1 MLLLLGSYTGW
12 QRGHFVLLEPIV
24 LSGLV
29 YNTISLQSLTMNEL
43 LRSVQKDIK
52 HEQVTNCLWIRSSA
66 LT

>member
-1 MLLLLGSYTGW
+1 M
-12 QRGHFVLLEPIV
+12 

-52 HEQVTNCLWIRSSA
+52 HEQVANCLWIRSSA